1 LRIAT
6 KLLGAEVFMNRNDWL
21 VTLLAAVIGVLAT
34 LGGSLVAGYQHER
47 AVARQAEVDFAKQ
60 LAVERATELK
70 ALKDTGLRYMAAADA
85 MVNHLVFSTS
95 REKTMVEHLALVQ
108 SAGNE
113 VVLVADDELTR
124 QTMALTQSLTQLP
137 IPSAKPMAQRLAEL
151 NVMVVDWIKLFKHSL
166 NVLKAHNEEA
176 LGLRASAQ
184 VAAPLK
190 R

>member
-1 LRIAT
+1 
-6 KLLGAEVFMNRNDWL
+6 MNRKDWL
-21 VTLLAAVIGVLAT
+21 IALLAAVIGILAT
-34 LGGSLVAGYQHER
+34 LCGSLVAGYQHER

-70 ALKDTGLRYMAAADA
+70 ALKDTGLRYMTAADA
-85 MVNHLVFSTS
+85 MVNHLVFNTA
-95 REKTMVEHLALVQ
+95 REKSVVEYLAMVQ

-113 VVLVADDELTR
+113 VVLIADDELTR

-137 IPSAKPMAQRLAEL
+137 TPSTKPMAQRLAEL
-151 NVMVVDWIKLFKHSL
+151 NAMVVDWIKLFKHSL
-166 NVLKAHNEEA
+166 NALKAQNEEA

-184 VAAPLK
+184 VATPLK